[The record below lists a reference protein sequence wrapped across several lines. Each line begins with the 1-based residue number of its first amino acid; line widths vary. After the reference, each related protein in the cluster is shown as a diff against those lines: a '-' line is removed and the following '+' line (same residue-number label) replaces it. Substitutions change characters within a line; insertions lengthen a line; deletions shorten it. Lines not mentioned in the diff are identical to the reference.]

1 MRGAA
6 RSIRPAP
13 LVYPGAMPRRP
24 RTNRVAVDAPADEA
38 ASLRWFRS
46 IRLSGFTVMVLGLL
60 VLAIVVL
67 APSLRTLVEQQQ
79 QLAALREQISQQQEH
94 VDELGEQEARWDDP
108 AYIEA
113 QARERLDYV
122 MPGEYSYNV
131 NDDLGIAEEVDPEA
145 VSDEISTTEVDWLQ
159 AMLGTVLVSGL
170 TDQPREETPAP

>member
-6 RSIRPAP
+6 RSIPPAP

-24 RTNRVAVDAPADEA
+24 RTTRIAVDAPVAEG
-38 ASLRWFRS
+38 ASGRWFRS

-79 QLAALREQISQQQEH
+79 QIAAMREQIRQQQEQ

-122 MPGEYSYNV
+122 MPGEYPYSVY
-131 NDDLGIAEEVDPEA
+131 DDLGVTDEIVPDT
-145 VSDEISTTEVDWLQ
+145 VSDEISTTEVDWLE
-159 AMLGTVLVSGL
+159 AMLGSVLVAGL
-170 TDQPREETPAP
+170 TDQPREETPTP